1 MYRFHGQIRTTVKH
15 SSLVSACWQN
25 NRKTHSG
32 WMARYSIKTSN
43 ISTFQCSV
51 LGVIAT
57 KDLTGNMSNT
67 TVLIF
72 ILQKSC
78 NKKYSKKTSCFSH
91 SILHSRSVV
100 NPFFQEKQI
109 HFSSYIN
116 PFLRHHLDVL
126 FLFQD
131 G

>member
-1 MYRFHGQIRTTVKH
+1 VNGPFWVK
-15 SSLVSACWQN
+15 L
-25 NRKTHSG
+25 
-32 WMARYSIKTSN
+32 RYSIKTSN

-100 NPFFQEKQI
+100 
-109 HFSSYIN
+109 
-116 PFLRHHLDVL
+116 
-126 FLFQD
+126 
-131 G
+131 